1 MSANNKLLICVFL
14 MSLIFMTGANST
26 INQNNKISSVSL
38 SNTQPTANLIQEA
51 ARGEYIVEFNNP
63 PLATYS
69 GGISGIPAIN
79 RLPDGRIDV
88 QSTEAVA
95 YVSLLE
101 ERQNQFLNQAQ
112 TILGQVP
119 QVVFRYQHAF
129 NGVVMKLEKKDISI
143 LSNFSTIKKIYP
155 VVDQPLLTDV
165 GPTIINAPSIWNG
178 NGSNTATRGEGIIL
192 GAIDT
197 GINSDH
203 ASFAA
208 TDASGY
214 THINP
219 LGSGNY
225 LGYCATNAGF
235 CNDKLIGAY
244 DFVFDIV
251 NGIAG
256 ITEEASPEDN
266 DGHGSH
272 TASTAGGNQIEV
284 IVSGL
289 PVTISGV
296 APRVNIIAYD
306 VCYVRDSD
314 GGGLCPSAAS
324 LAAVNQ
330 AISDGLVNVI
340 NFSIGGGI
348 DPYDDV
354 VSQAFLNAT
363 AAGIF
368 ISASAGNSGPGSS
381 TLGHQEPW
389 VSSVAASTHGRSFN
403 NTFDVTGPGVVPA
416 ALQGVVA
423 LEGTGPSLT
432 TTIAAPLVFSGDIDA
447 ANIEGC
453 NAFAANSF
461 DSAIAV
467 ISRGSCAFVDKAN
480 NASAAGAIAMIVYS
494 NNAGPVI
501 RMSLDASTIPS
512 VMISQSDGQAVSS
525 FISANSGSTG
535 SINFPV
541 VANLNGVVD
550 ALASF
555 SSRGPNSAFDV
566 LKPDIMAPGVNILA
580 AINSDGTTPA
590 PEFGFLSGT
599 SMSSPHNAGAAA
611 LVKALYP
618 TWSPTEIKS
627 AMMLTADNVGNVKE
641 DLITPADPFD
651 NGNGRVDLAQ
661 TPQTGLIMSESIAN
675 YNSANPSSGGDPKTL
690 NIPSLMNSACFP
702 SCQWTRSV
710 TNVSGQVETWTT
722 SASSTSQGVDITVSP
737 SQFTLGIGRTQ
748 SLTITVDSQLAATDQ
763 WGFGEVQIN
772 PSSVS
777 LANNHM
783 NLAIM
788 PISATADDSAI
799 FSKTAPSAVGPLSP
813 FTYSFNIVNSGFTGN
828 VTFSDTLPAGV
839 TMVPGSESETVTNGT
854 TVTPLAFAT
863 GDYTWTGQLDQPL
876 LNLALDTAG
885 SAPTGFV
892 DLVTL
897 GGGAISPATC
907 SATCDEAFLG
917 FSGLPEFSFDG
928 QAYTDIRISSN
939 GYIMPGGTFNNF
951 SFTNQNLPDAA
962 EPNGLIAGF
971 WSDLDLDGTDAA
983 DTGGGDIYVANIN
996 FGGAGVAT
1004 IIQFQDAE
1012 IWGEAGVGYTFQIQI
1027 WGTATAFPGIYIVYG
1042 DIPANTTSAITV
1054 GVEDQ
1059 TGTIGA
1065 SAYYNDGAG
1074 TTSGTLPVMD
1084 DILIVNQVLGGTA
1097 QLSFEVRAQATPAV
1111 LENTA
1116 SITDGVTTLS
1126 ATALTAVSAQRD
1138 SMFSDGFEN

>member
-1 MSANNKLLICVFL
+1 MSTNNKLLICVFL
-14 MSLIFMTGANST
+14 MSLIFMTGANSA

-38 SNTQPTANLIQEA
+38 SSTQPTANLIQEA

-69 GGISGIPAIN
+69 GDISGISAIN

-119 QVVFRYQHAF
+119 QVMFRYQHAF
-129 NGVVMKLEKKDISI
+129 NGVVMKLDKKDINI
-143 LSNFSTIKKIYP
+143 LSALPTIKKIYP

-178 NGSNTATRGEGIIL
+178 SGSNPATRGEGIII
-192 GAIDT
+192 GVIDT

-203 ASFAA
+203 ASFAT

-225 LGYCATNAGF
+225 LGYCSTNAGF

-251 NGIAG
+251 NGVAG
-256 ITEEASPEDN
+256 ITEEMSPEDN

-272 TASTAGGNQIEV
+272 TASTAGGNQVDV

-296 APRVNIIAYD
+296 APRVNVIAYD

-314 GGGLCPSAAS
+314 GNGVCPSAAS

-340 NFSIGGGI
+340 NFSIGGGV
-348 DPYDDV
+348 DPYNDV

-403 NTFDVTGPGVVPA
+403 NTFDVTGPGVVPP

-423 LEGTGPSLT
+423 LEGSGPSLT
-432 TTIAAPLVFSGDIDA
+432 ASIAAPLIFSGDIDA
-447 ANIEGC
+447 TNIEGC
-453 NAFAANSF
+453 NSFAANSF
-461 DSAIAV
+461 TNATAV
-467 ISRGSCAFVDKAN
+467 ISRGSCAFIDKAN

-512 VMISQSDGQAVSS
+512 VMISQNDGQAVSS
-525 FISANSGSTG
+525 FISANAGSTG

-541 VANLNGVVD
+541 VTNLNGVVD

-580 AINSDGTTPA
+580 AFNDDGSAA
-590 PEFGFLSGT
+590 PQVGIISGT

-611 LVKALYP
+611 LIKALYP

-641 DLITPADPFD
+641 DLVTPADPFD

-675 YNSANPSSGGDPKTL
+675 YNSANPSTGGDPKTL

-763 WGFGEVQIN
+763 WSFGEVQIN
-772 PSSVS
+772 PSSAS

-788 PISATADDSAI
+788 PISVTADDSAT

-813 FTYSFNIVNSGFTGN
+813 FTYSFNIVNSVFTGN

-839 TMVPGSESETVTNGT
+839 TIVPGSESETVTNGT
-854 TVTPLAFAT
+854 TVTPLAFAA
-863 GDYTWTGQLDQPL
+863 GDYTWTGQLDQSL
-876 LNLALDTAG
+876 LNLVPDTG
-885 SAPTGFV
+885 SAPVGFV
-892 DLVTL
+892 DLVTF
-897 GGGAISPATC
+897 GGGVISPATC
-907 SATCDEAFLG
+907 STVCDETFLG

-928 QAYTDIRISSN
+928 QVYTDIRVSSN
-939 GYIMPGGTFNNF
+939 GYIMPGGTFAGP
-951 SFTNQNLPDAA
+951 SFINQNLPDATD
-962 EPNGLIAGF
+962 PNGLIAGF
-971 WSDLDLDGTDAA
+971 WSDLDLNGTDAM
-983 DTGGGDIYVANIN
+983 DTGGGDIYFANISL
-996 FGGAGVAT
+996 GAAGVAT
-1004 IIQFQDAE
+1004 IVQFQDAE
-1012 IWGEAGVGYTFQIQI
+1012 IFGEAGVGYTFQIQI
-1027 WGTATAFPGIYIVYG
+1027 WGTATTSPGIYIVYG

-1054 GVEDQ
+1054 GVENQ
-1059 TGTIGA
+1059 TGTVGA
-1065 SAYYNDGAG
+1065 STYYNNGAG
-1074 TTSGTLPVMD
+1074 MTSGTLPVMG

-1097 QLSFEVRAQATPAV
+1097 QLSFEVKAQAAPVVISNA
-1111 LENTA
+1111 A
-1116 SITDGVTTLS
+1116 SITDGTTTLS
-1126 ATALTAVSAQRD
+1126 ATALTAVSAQLD